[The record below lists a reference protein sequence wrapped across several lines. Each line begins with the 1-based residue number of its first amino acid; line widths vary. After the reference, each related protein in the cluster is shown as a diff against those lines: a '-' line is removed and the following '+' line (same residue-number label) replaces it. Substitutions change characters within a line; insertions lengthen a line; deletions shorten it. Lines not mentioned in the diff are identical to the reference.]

1 MLRRLNEALP
11 GLLLGIL
18 SYGLLIQI
26 TGVWFV
32 EDKLRYS
39 TGLWIGIAL
48 AAGMAVHMAMVI
60 EEIVNQGKGRA
71 IVTAKSIFRY
81 AVVVM
86 VFFVMMKFQIGNL
99 ITAFLG
105 IMGLKAA
112 AYMQPFIHKR
122 ILKED
127 KEVRV

>member
-1 MLRRLNEALP
+1 MLRRFNEALP

-71 IVTAKSIFRY
+71 IVTAKSILRY
-81 AVVVM
+81 VVVVI
-86 VFFVMMKFQIGNL
+86 VFFVMMKFQLGNL

>member
-71 IVTAKSIFRY
+71 IVTAKSILRY
-81 AVVVM
+81 VVVVI
-86 VFFVMMKFQIGNL
+86 VFFVMMKFQLGNL